1 MNWSSARFPF
11 LLLDWSYFCAGTVDT
26 GHQVERHAYFHP
38 CVTLFL
44 VRPKLVCLLLKPCFL
59 PLAWML
65 RTPWMSRNNGLE
77 KSTSYKTYKPRE
89 GPVRPTIHGHLTDL
103 YPWYQCMAA
112 PEIFSIAAQS
122 SEAKPGELEA
132 GYHELFSLRMVYW
145 MDHPYLTVLQFG
157 ISSRRCKLIYQWG
170 VSVSCSM

>member
-1 MNWSSARFPF
+1 
-11 LLLDWSYFCAGTVDT
+11 
-26 GHQVERHAYFHP
+26 
-38 CVTLFL
+38 
-44 VRPKLVCLLLKPCFL
+44 
-59 PLAWML
+59 
-65 RTPWMSRNNGLE
+65 MSRNNGLE

-132 GYHELFSLRMVYW
+132 GYHELLSENGIL
-145 MDHPYLTVLQFG
+145 DGPPVLD
-157 ISSRRCKLIYQWG
+157 CPAVWNK
-170 VSVSCSM
+170 